1 MIFNIIFRASVGTD
15 LSALGGFPAI
25 QMKMLNS
32 IYEQYAAATAT
43 TI

>member
-1 MIFNIIFRASVGTD
+1 MILNLILRASVGAD
-15 LSALGGFPAI
+15 KSALGGFPAI